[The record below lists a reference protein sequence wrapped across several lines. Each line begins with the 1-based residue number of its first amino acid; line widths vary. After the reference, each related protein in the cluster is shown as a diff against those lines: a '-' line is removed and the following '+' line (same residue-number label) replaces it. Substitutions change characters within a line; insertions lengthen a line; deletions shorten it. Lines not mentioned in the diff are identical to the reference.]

1 MVTCNKISKLNVISG
16 NLPVKPILL
25 TVMLTHKKNSK
36 ITAIR
41 RSTTITEDDES
52 ESEHIHSSS
61 HSWQSQ
67 NMDMYTDGSSST
79 SSDTVRHYCWLIRQI
94 FKCHLILFQ
103 DVLWYMLHAG
113 FFHLFILRII
123 KFFQMRTYNSSRVR
137 GGPMSWR
144 VSICL

>member
-1 MVTCNKISKLNVISG
+1 MTYKISKLNAISG

-79 SSDTVRHYCWLIRQI
+79 SSDTVRHYC
-94 FKCHLILFQ
+94 
-103 DVLWYMLHAG
+103 
-113 FFHLFILRII
+113 
-123 KFFQMRTYNSSRVR
+123 
-137 GGPMSWR
+137 
-144 VSICL
+144 